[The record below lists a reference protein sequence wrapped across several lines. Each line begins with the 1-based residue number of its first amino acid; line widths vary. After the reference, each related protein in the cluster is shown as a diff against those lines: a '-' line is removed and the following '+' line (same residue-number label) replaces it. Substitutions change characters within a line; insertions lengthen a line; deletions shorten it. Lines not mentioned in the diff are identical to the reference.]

1 LIAIILAGGYGKR
14 LQPFSGDVPKP
25 LLEIAGKPII
35 GHIFD
40 RLSELKDVRHVII
53 STNLRFE
60 QQFKKWL
67 DSNPRWK
74 AEIIA
79 DRSRSEEEK
88 PGAIASLAQL
98 TSKLSDS
105 CLIIGGDNLFT
116 ASLRPLIQAFK
127 ERSSTTVALYDVK
140 DRELAR
146 QYSTVTIGDKDRIM
160 GFSEKPA
167 EPDTTL
173 VGTCIYILPKSA
185 LSRLKEY
192 LADSVDRDSPGRFIE
207 WLCKRE
213 PVYGHVLDGYWWDI
227 GVMEQYVALSLLTFS
242 QRSLQIPSVPLSS
255 SGKFK
260 APSFDQISKGIA
272 KDEVTVVI
280 PTLDEAEAIS
290 KVIEAVR
297 TEGYRNILV
306 VDGNST
312 DGTADIASAMGV
324 EVLLQHGVGK
334 AGAVKTAMEHVNTS
348 YVVFMDGD
356 CTYDPKDIGKLL
368 NQSERYVHVIGARDW
383 SNMYYLHRLGN
394 WIISQLFG
402 VLFEVK
408 VTDVCSGMYLL
419 ETKKARKYSLE
430 EPGFVVETELG
441 AQSASVGAL
450 TEVKIDYRP
459 RIGARKLRTW
469 RHGLAI
475 FSAALRLARRYNPI
489 LLYSSLAGLSIIP
502 AVSILSYVA
511 LRQLVM
517 GIWHSGWALVGI
529 AFLLVAALSLVLAS
543 VSIMIRQL
551 EKRLTTEI
559 ENLVKR

>member
-14 LQPFSGDVPKP
+14 LQPLSGDLPKP
-25 LLEIAGKPII
+25 LLEIAGKPIV

-40 RLSELKDVRHVII
+40 KLNDLKDVRRVII
-53 STNLRFE
+53 STNLTFE
-60 QQFKKWL
+60 QQFKNWL
-67 DSNPRWK
+67 DSNPGWK

-98 TSKLSDS
+98 TSEMSDS

-116 ASLRPLIQAFK
+116 SSLRPLIQAFK

-146 QYSTVTIGDKDRIM
+146 QYSTVTIDDKGRIM

-185 LSRLKEY
+185 LSRLREY
-192 LADSVDRDSPGRFIE
+192 LADSVERDSPGRFIE

-213 PVYGHVLDGYWWDI
+213 PVYGHILDGYWWDI
-227 GVMEQYVALSLLTFS
+227 GVMEQYVALSILRFS
-242 QRSLQIPSVPLSS
+242 QRRLQTPSVPFASS
-255 SGKFK
+255 SKLG
-260 APSFDQISKGIA
+260 APSFGQTSKGIA
-272 KDEVTVVI
+272 KDDVTVVI
-280 PTLDEAEAIS
+280 PTLNEAEAIS
-290 KVIEAVR
+290 KVVEELR

-306 VDGNST
+306 VDGDST
-312 DGTADIASAMGV
+312 DGTADIASTMGV
-324 EVLLQHGVGK
+324 PVLLQHGVGK
-334 AGAVKTAMEHVNTS
+334 AGAVKTAMEHLSTP
-348 YVVFMDGD
+348 YVVFIDGD

-368 NQSERYVHVIGARDW
+368 NQSERYAHVIGARDW
-383 SNMYYLHRLGN
+383 SDMSYLHRLGN

-419 ETKKARKYSLE
+419 DTGKARKYSLE
-430 EPGFVVETELG
+430 EPGFIVETELA
-441 AQSASVGAL
+441 AQSASMGTL

-459 RIGARKLRTW
+459 RIGMRKLRTW

-475 FSAALRLARRYNPI
+475 ASAAFRLARRYNPI
-489 LLYSSLAGLSIIP
+489 LLYSSLAALSIIP
-502 AVSILSYVA
+502 AVSILCWVA
-511 LRQLVM
+511 LRQLIV

-529 AFLLVAALSLVLAS
+529 TFLLVAALSFTLAS
-543 VSIMIRQL
+543 VSIMIKQT
-551 EKRLTTEI
+551 EKRLMKEI
-559 ENLVKR
+559 ENITKG